1 MEKKMADN
9 VKIIA
14 EKERVKRYGEEGT
27 KIAENEYLTT
37 QRHPYT
43 GQVRQIVVRYD
54 AKGKRIPPPMITLP
68 NHLRPKNV
76 ANIAAAYQNP
86 ERFSDPIYAAAEYH

>member
-1 MEKKMADN
+1 MRLQSQNIRMEKKMADN

-37 QRHPYT
+37 
-43 GQVRQIVVRYD
+43 
-54 AKGKRIPPPMITLP
+54 
-68 NHLRPKNV
+68 
-76 ANIAAAYQNP
+76 
-86 ERFSDPIYAAAEYH
+86 